1 MQSVG
6 FIAHKMELNA
16 VQFFLESSLGL
27 EVLLPPATE
36 PVLHSG
42 PLLPAWMGHGT
53 LESHSCI
60 CCCTAAANPAQAL
73 GENMIAS
80 QGTGGVTAQAEKTI

>member
-1 MQSVG
+1 MPPV
-6 FIAHKMELNA
+6 
-16 VQFFLESSLGL
+16 FFLESSLGSK
-27 EVLLPPATE
+27 VLLQPATE

-42 PLLPAWMGHGT
+42 PLLPAWTGRGA

-73 GENMIAS
+73 GEENMIAS
-80 QGTGGVTAQAEKTI
+80 QGAGGVTAQAEKTT

>member
-1 MQSVG
+1 MTPT
-6 FIAHKMELNA
+6 
-16 VQFFLESSLGL
+16 FFLDSLLGSKVPL
-27 EVLLPPATE
+27 QPAVE
-36 PVLHSG
+36 PVLQRR

-73 GENMIAS
+73 GEENLIAL
-80 QGTGGVTAQAEKTI
+80 QGAGGVTAQAEKTI